1 MKVTLAER
9 ILPLREPLVTSH
21 GTVSRRLIFVVA
33 IEDDAGRI
41 GLGEAAPLPLFGG
54 EDPPSCREALEKAL
68 PELGADL
75 VQSWLER
82 GRPDAALGSTI
93 ERLLVKAPCARSA
106 IEGALI
112 DLHAQEAGQPISET
126 LAGGPALEMVQVNAL
141 VSGSL
146 GDLELAVKSAI
157 SGGYSSFKLKVGGD
171 VFADLRRLKMV
182 RDLIGA
188 NAKLRVDGNGAWD
201 LKQAQTFM
209 EQGRELHLE
218 FVEQLLPAD
227 DLAGHAQL
235 RKVGGALVAVDEAI
249 RHPADVARVAAAQA
263 ADLIILKP
271 MFLGG
276 WRPTK
281 QAAELAKSQGLEVLI
296 TTAIDGAIGRAH
308 ATHMAS
314 ALGLSRRA
322 QGLATG
328 DLLANDLTDQ
338 PLVPQ
343 LGSIYL
349 RERPGLAV
357 GSLLAPVTA

>member
-1 MKVTLAER
+1 MKATLAER
-9 ILPLREPLVTSH
+9 ILPLREPMSTSQ

-41 GLGEAAPLPLFGG
+41 GLGEAAPLPVFGG
-54 EDPPSCREALEKAL
+54 ESPPHCRESLEKAL
-68 PELGADL
+68 AELSAD
-75 VQSWLER
+75 VVHGWLER
-82 GRPDAALGSTI
+82 GRPDAALGGTI
-93 ERLLVKAPCARSA
+93 ERLLAKAPCARSA

-112 DLHAQEAGQPISET
+112 DLHSQEAGQPISET
-126 LAGGPALEMVQVNAL
+126 LAGGPALEMVPVNVL
-141 VSGSL
+141 VGGSM
-146 GDLELAVKSAI
+146 GDLEPAVKDAI
-157 SGGYSSFKLKVGGD
+157 AGGYTSFKLKVGGD
-171 VFADLRRLKMV
+171 VFADLRRLKLV
-182 RDLIGA
+182 RDLIGP

-201 LKQAQTFM
+201 LKQSVTFM

-218 FVEQLLPAD
+218 FVEQLLPAE
-227 DLAGHAQL
+227 DLAGLAQL
-235 RKVGGALVAVDEAI
+235 RKVGGALVAADEAI

-281 QAAELAKSQGLEVLI
+281 QAAELARSQGLEVLI
-296 TTAIDGAIGRAH
+296 TTALDGSIGRAH

-328 DLLANDLTDQ
+328 GLLANDLTDQ